1 MKFYGIELDENT
13 AHCKSI
19 VDDLESIVNGEL
31 LTDEYGELYDLKKV
45 DKCVQGEYI
54 ERMELEYYS
63 LYDYLER
70 DVLDIKYL
78 VDSRREYA
86 GIELLVAF
94 GGPNIYVSTISGKVE
109 LYWWGD
115 YASWNIPG
123 YVQDA
128 LNEFGEELFSC

>member
-13 AHCKSI
+13 ANCKSI
-19 VDDLESIVNGEL
+19 VDDLESIVNVEL
-31 LTDEYGELYDLKKV
+31 FTDENGDLYDLKKI
-45 DKCVQGEYI
+45 DKCVQDEYI
-54 ERMELEYYS
+54 ERMELEEYS
-63 LYDYLER
+63 LYDYFE

-78 VDSRREYA
+78 VDSQREYA

-109 LYWWGD
+109 LFWWGD

-128 LNEFGEELFSC
+128 LNEFGEELFNC

>member
-31 LTDEYGELYDLKKV
+31 LTDENGDLYDLKKV

-54 ERMELEYYS
+54 ERMELEGYS
-63 LYDYLER
+63 LFDYFE

-115 YASWNIPG
+115 TASWNIPG

-128 LNEFGEELFSC
+128 INDFGEELFNC